1 MIVVNNETN
10 RAMNKDNRK
19 RNSYNP
25 VVINHL
31 VEKYGFSKTYIR
43 QSIDGTKKGI
53 TCETIRKDYY
63 KQDQAVKAALK

>member
-1 MIVVNNETN
+1 MIVINNETN
-10 RAMNKDNRK
+10 RAMSKDSRK

-25 VVINHL
+25 VVINHM
-31 VEKYGFSKTYIR
+31 VVKYGVSKTYIR

-63 KQDQAVKAALK
+63 IQEKAVKAALK